1 MLPTIQIDPTP
12 NPRAKRFLPGTPLHD
27 GPPFDAPDAESAQAS
42 PLAARLFAIEGVEGV
57 MIGADWISVALR
69 DADAWDAT
77 GPTLALAIATHLSE
91 GHPILAA
98 GPAATRAWEA
108 HTPEEADL
116 LERIDAIIATRVRPA
131 LAGDGGDAILL
142 GLVDGQGV
150 RLRLQGA
157 CVGCPSSTI
166 TLKMGI
172 ENLLRHHFPG
182 EVGWVEAGA

>member
-27 GPPFDAPDAESAQAS
+27 GAPFDAPDAETAQAS
-42 PLAARLFAIEGVEGV
+42 PLAARLFAIEGVDGV
-57 MIGADWISVALR
+57 MIGDDWISVALR
-69 DADAWDAT
+69 EAAAWDAT
-77 GPTLALAIATHLSE
+77 GPTIALAIATHLAE
-91 GHPILAA
+91 GHPVLATSA
-98 GPAATRAWEA
+98 PKARSWEA
-108 HTPEEADL
+108 ATPEEADL
-116 LERIDAIIATRVRPA
+116 LERIDAVLATRVRPA
-131 LAGDGGDAILL
+131 LAGDGGDAVLL
-142 GLVDGQGV
+142 GLTDGQGV

-172 ENLLRHHFPG
+172 ENLLRHYFPG